1 MKCADCKKE
10 MEKRDIELDSSLK
23 VVLNYCKKCQK
34 VVMGE
39 EPPLKIKQNL
49 IKLSKDHI
57 GMYFNQNIVRSLG
70 LKPGS
75 SVLISVPDKKKI
87 IIELSEV
94 EE

>member
-1 MKCADCKKE
+1 
-10 MEKRDIELDSSLK
+10 
-23 VVLNYCKKCQK
+23 
-34 VVMGE
+34 MGE

-49 IKLSKDHI
+49 IKLSKGHI

-94 EE
+94 EEWNLLSGCFTHLQLEQ